1 MRHRKNRSVY
11 AKYKSRITGMWV
23 YKSYKS
29 IASFTRAKR
38 GLFAKKKLRLVK
50 DSYGKVYGQKNYL
63 H

>member
-1 MRHRKNRSVY
+1 MKHKYRSIVK